1 MTVATYSQ
9 GTLLLGD
16 TIADG
21 NSRVLLVSRDLT
33 IAPVGTSTG
42 SAPGLRECVSEIS
55 PATAGSLGSCYCS
68 LCFAVC
74 LPLRLAC
81 LSGLAPGLRGYVL
94 VSC

>member
-1 MTVATYSQ
+1 MTVAAYSQ

-55 PATAGSLGSCYCS
+55 PATAGQHNVILS
-68 LCFAVC
+68 A
-74 LPLRLAC
+74 LALSVSGLSNC
-81 LSGLAPGLRGYVL
+81 LSVHLL
-94 VSC
+94 VGWSVARSVV